1 MLFMQKM
8 KGAQEKRPSDSR
20 KEPILSVVE
29 PYAEKGGASLDKVPV
44 LSEEQVA
51 EIERRKQQVEGFQ
64 VTSLNELHGFI
75 GACLFDSEF
84 NELLVKTDSDNPTA
98 LSDDIVSRKIY
109 AVNELCDGEGLE
121 DVLITLMDQ
130 YHLIRRLKS
139 AEEVYIYLVLDR
151 KLANLG
157 LAKLTLQ
164 SAEEAIEL

>member
-8 KGAQEKRPSDSR
+8 KGAQEKPQSQER
-20 KEPILSVVE
+20 KEPTLSVVE
-29 PYAEKGGASLDKVPV
+29 VRTETNTSSPNEIPALT
-44 LSEEQVA
+44 EEQLV
-51 EIERRKQQVEGFQ
+51 EFERKKQRVEGFQ
-64 VTSLNELHGFI
+64 HTTLNELNGFI

-84 NELLVKTDSDNPTA
+84 NELLVKTDSDSPTA
-98 LSDDIVSRKIY
+98 LGDDIVSRKIN
-109 AVNELCDGEGLE
+109 AVKELSDGEGLE
-121 DVLITLMDQ
+121 DVLITLTNQ

-139 AEEVYIYLVLDR
+139 AKDVYVYLVLDR